1 MEFQLLKL
9 PVIVIIKYQTFC
21 VIYVNR
27 SKFKKMFWYYFIC
40 DKAKFEMSTSTV
52 ELQETFTSEEIGLQ
66 ALDPKFLEP
75 KPPVLLVAS
84 MWLFQ
89 SIFSAC
95 KMEFTGNL
103 QGGSSIIHF
112 SFSCF
117 GYIVFAGIS
126 VSFNMQDVVLIA
138 FTAWMLHK
146 GLATVSRLNWRQL

>member
-1 MEFQLLKL
+1 
-9 PVIVIIKYQTFC
+9 
-21 VIYVNR
+21 
-27 SKFKKMFWYYFIC
+27 
-40 DKAKFEMSTSTV
+40 MSTSTV
-52 ELQETFTSEEIGLQ
+52 QLQETFTSEEIGLQ

-103 QGGSSIIHF
+103 QGELSS
-112 SFSCF
+112 SFSSVRYVTF
-117 GYIVFAGIS
+117 TGIS

-146 GLATVSRLNWRQL
+146 GLATVSRLS

>member
-1 MEFQLLKL
+1 MSTDQNL
-9 PVIVIIKYQTFC
+9 
-21 VIYVNR
+21 
-27 SKFKKMFWYYFIC
+27 KKMFWYYFIC

-112 SFSCF
+112 FLFWIYCF
-117 GYIVFAGIS
+117 CRHFRFVQHAGRGTYCFYCVDAS
-126 VSFNMQDVVLIA
+126 Q
-138 FTAWMLHK
+138 
-146 GLATVSRLNWRQL
+146 RLSHCKSIKLTTLERYWIQFLL